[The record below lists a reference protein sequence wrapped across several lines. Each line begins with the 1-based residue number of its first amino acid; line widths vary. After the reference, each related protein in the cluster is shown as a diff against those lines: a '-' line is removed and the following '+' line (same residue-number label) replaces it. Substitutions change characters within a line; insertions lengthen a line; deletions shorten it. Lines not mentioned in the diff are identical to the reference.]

1 MIRVRVVS
9 GDMNKPLGLGNLVG
23 YPPVFLFR
31 GPRGNLLSN
40 KACEEKPSSE
50 LIQEMEEA
58 GAEFVR
64 LPANPKIELD
74 NGDVVYGCQVYW
86 SRVESSDNQT

>member
-1 MIRVRVVS
+1 MIRVKVSS
-9 GDMNKPLGLGNLVG
+9 GDGRKYLGLGNLVG
-23 YPPVFLFR
+23 YPPVFMFR
-31 GPRGNLLSN
+31 GPKGNLLSN
-40 KACEEKPSSE
+40 KACEEKPSPE

-58 GAEFVR
+58 GAKFVR

-86 SRVESSDNQT
+86 SRVESDDLP